1 MQFAEYVKLREEKF
15 GAVVFDTLNE
25 KVYITNESGKEILSL
40 MAEGL
45 SASEIAERL
54 AHRFQEDSSAIQND
68 ISEFV
73 EGLQAAGL
81 LGSLVEEKP

>member
-54 AHRFQEDSSAIQND
+54 AQEFQEDSSEIQND
-68 ISEFV
+68 VGEFV
-73 EGLQAAGL
+73 EGLGAAGL

>member
-54 AHRFQEDSSAIQND
+54 APGFQEDSSAIQND
-68 ISEFV
+68 VGEFV

>member
-40 MAEGL
+40 MGEGL
-45 SASEIAERL
+45 DVAEIAKRL
-54 AHRFQEDSSAIQND
+54 AHGFQEDSSAIQND

-81 LGSLVEEKP
+81 LASLVEEKS

>member
-45 SASEIAERL
+45 SASGIAQRLGPRYEQGPSEIRSDVTE
-54 AHRFQEDSSAIQND
+54 FIDS
-68 ISEFV
+68 
-73 EGLQAAGL
+73 LLAAGL
-81 LGSLVEEKP
+81 LAPPMGEKP

>member
-54 AHRFQEDSSAIQND
+54 APEFQEDSSEIQND

-73 EGLQAAGL
+73 KGLQAAGL
-81 LGSLVEEKP
+81 LGSLVEEKS